1 MMREVLAG
9 ILAALLLAL
18 AWQGINVTPYL
29 LLGAVLLLL
38 MYFTDLKGLNK
49 SFTIVNASNSNNL
62 ARFEQIGG
70 QNTAKK
76 ELQEALDFVC
86 FPKRAAKMGIR
97 PLKGILLSG
106 PPGTGKTLLAKAAAA
121 YTESVF
127 IATSGSEFIEMYAGV
142 GAQRVRQLFDRA
154 RNMAIRE
161 KKLSAVVFIDEIEI
175 IGGKRGINNSH
186 QEYDQ
191 TLNQLLVEMDGM
203 QSQTNIKT
211 LVIGAT
217 NRADMLDTALLRPGR
232 FDRTVKVDLPD
243 LSGRI
248 EILKLHLNNKPV
260 GDEVTIESIAKE
272 TFGFSGAHLES
283 LANEAAI
290 LAIREDCDKIAQRH
304 LSEAIDKVIMGEK
317 LERKPSKEELWR
329 VAVHE
334 AGHALISE
342 TLRPGSVSSVTIA
355 PRGSSLGYVRQ
366 APEGDSCLYTLNYLE
381 DQIAILLSGSI
392 AEERLLKARSTGAA
406 GDFSQAVDIAKKIVS
421 SGMSSL
427 SVVSLENLP
436 DEILHRIL
444 SEIIAKQEN
453 RVRMS
458 LGEREATLRDIAQC
472 LIENEKV
479 SGEFLRD
486 LVTPDSARLQDLEI
500 GR

>member
-9 ILAALLLAL
+9 MIAALLLAL

-29 LLGAVLLLL
+29 LIGGIVLML
-38 MYFTDLKGLNK
+38 MYFTDLKGLSK
-49 SFTIVNASNSNNL
+49 SFTPVNAAKSSNL

-76 ELQEALDFVC
+76 ELQEALDFIC
-86 FPKRAAKMGIR
+86 FPKRTSQMGIR

-121 YTESVF
+121 YTQSAF
-127 IATSGSEFIEMYAGV
+127 IASSGSEFIEMYAGV

-154 RNMAIRE
+154 RSTALRE
-161 KKLSAVVFIDEIEI
+161 KKHSAVIFIDEIEI
-175 IGGKRGINNSH
+175 IGGKRGANSSH
-186 QEYDQ
+186 HEYDQ
-191 TLNQLLVEMDGM
+191 TLNQLLVEMDGLQA
-203 QSQTNIKT
+203 QSNIRT

-217 NRADMLDTALLRPGR
+217 NRADMLDPALLRPGR
-232 FDRTVKVDLPD
+232 FDRAVKVDLPD

-248 EILKLHLNNKPV
+248 EILKLHLGNKPLDANV
-260 GDEVTIESIAKE
+260 SIENIARE

-290 LAIREDCDKIAQRH
+290 LAMREGRDKIAQSH
-304 LSEAIDKVIMGEK
+304 LSEAVDKVIMGEK
-317 LERKPSKEELWR
+317 LEKKPAKEELWR

-334 AGHALISE
+334 AGHALTSE

-366 APEGDSCLYTLNYLE
+366 SPETDSYLYTLKYLE

-392 AEERLLKARSTGAA
+392 AEEQLLKSRSTGAA
-406 GDFSQAVDIAKKIVS
+406 GDFSQAVDIAKKIIA
-421 SGMSSL
+421 SGMSTL
-427 SVVSLENLP
+427 SVVSLDNLP
-436 DEILHRIL
+436 ERILHRVI
-444 SEIIAKQEN
+444 SEIMAKQEN
-453 RVRMS
+453 RIRMFF
-458 LGEREATLRDIAQC
+458 REKETALRSIAEF
-472 LIENEKV
+472 LIENERV
-479 SGEFLRD
+479 SGEYLR
-486 LVTPDSARLQDLEI
+486 EI
-500 GR
+500 TSSEQQTA